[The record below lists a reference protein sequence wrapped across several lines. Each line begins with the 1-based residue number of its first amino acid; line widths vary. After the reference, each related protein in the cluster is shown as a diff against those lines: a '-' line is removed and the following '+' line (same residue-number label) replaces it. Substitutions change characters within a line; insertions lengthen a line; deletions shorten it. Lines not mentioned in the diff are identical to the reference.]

1 MEVNNNTLENFQSE
15 IKSNSQKLGSKI
27 DNKIKALESDKKP
40 LQHQITVLSQQN
52 KETQQR
58 YDVLEQY
65 GSRLCLRIHSVPKG
79 NNEKAKDGLN
89 YVKGLIEEV
98 PDLEMPEVVI
108 DKEHRIGPIYVL
120 FFVFASFLSLKYF
133 GHILL
138 IYFLVLC

>member
-1 MEVNNNTLENFQSE
+1 M
-15 IKSNSQKLGSKI
+15 
-27 DNKIKALESDKKP
+27 ESDKKP